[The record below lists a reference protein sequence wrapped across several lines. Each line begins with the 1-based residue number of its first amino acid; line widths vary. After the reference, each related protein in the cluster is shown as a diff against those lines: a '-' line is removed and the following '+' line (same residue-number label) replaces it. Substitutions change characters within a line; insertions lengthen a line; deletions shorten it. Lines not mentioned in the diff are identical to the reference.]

1 MAVLQSAKAVLISG
15 RAEMVLSSARNS
27 LALAVPYTMRVISR
41 SMSLTPTSAWR
52 TVSRSIGQS
61 NNSPTAF
68 WRRRIWLTL
77 SSGRSTQ
84 ARIIR
89 LPMAVL
95 VLSITHSSE
104 CFLSPVIME
113 RVSSKLRRALMSRCI
128 NRSLS

>member
-1 MAVLQSAKAVLISG
+1 
-15 RAEMVLSSARNS
+15 MVLSSARNS
-27 LALAVPYTMRVISR
+27 LALAVPYTMRVISL